1 MVGLQTIVHTIF
13 KSRIETLNKYYGAPI
28 DGQYRDNENFVKE
41 ALGKM
46 LTEYNNGRGE
56 AMPPV
61 ENFNSEQKL
70 ALTHVS

>member
-1 MVGLQTIVHTIF
+1 
-13 KSRIETLNKYYGAPI
+13 
-28 DGQYRDNENFVKE
+28 
-41 ALGKM
+41 M